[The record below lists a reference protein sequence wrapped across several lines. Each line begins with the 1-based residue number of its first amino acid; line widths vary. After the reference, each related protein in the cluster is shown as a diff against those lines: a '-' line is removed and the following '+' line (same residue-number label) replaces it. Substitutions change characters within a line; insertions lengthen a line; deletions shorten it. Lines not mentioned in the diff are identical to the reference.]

1 MKILKCIRIGFLIGL
16 IIFLLF
22 YSSLAEAQP
31 VSYGGYFYDAG
42 YRDALANLNE
52 SDVSPATRN
61 DVLAFLERDK
71 TDELE
76 GIDCLRYSTILIHYA
91 MLEGLQCDLIVLRYN
106 ENIDAHA
113 VVCFPTQ
120 TGLLYIEPM
129 HDAVIDDII
138 NYWGTAQTVTRWITR
153 GGLYARTQ

>member
-1 MKILKCIRIGFLIGL
+1 MKTLKHMRTGFLIGL

-22 YSSLAEAQP
+22 YSSPAEAQP

-42 YRDALANLNE
+42 YRDALVDLNK
-52 SDVSPATRN
+52 SDVSSTTRS
-61 DVLAFLERDK
+61 DVLDFLAKDK
-71 TDELE
+71 TDELQD
-76 GIDCLRYSTILIHYA
+76 IDCLRYSTILIHKA

-106 ENIDAHA
+106 ENISGHA

-153 GGLYARTQ
+153 GE